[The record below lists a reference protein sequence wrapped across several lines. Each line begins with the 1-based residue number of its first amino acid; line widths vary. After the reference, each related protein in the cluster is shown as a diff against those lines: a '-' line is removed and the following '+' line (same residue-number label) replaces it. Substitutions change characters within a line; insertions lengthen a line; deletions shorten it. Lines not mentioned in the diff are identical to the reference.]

1 MTTLNNPYQ
10 QMAELRRTGRPYLVN
25 VKTTHNGVEM
35 EIENAGVLSHD
46 GDWLVLQPTQ
56 LSPDDDIRPTLW
68 LHKKA
73 VAALEI
79 EEL

>member
-1 MTTLNNPYQ
+1 MTENNPYKE
-10 QMAELRRTGRPYLVN
+10 MARLFASSAHFIVN

-35 EIENAGVLSHD
+35 EIRGAGVVSVD
-46 GDWLVLQPTQ
+46 GDWLVLQTC
-56 LSPDDDIRPTLW
+56 DDYAPPSMVW

-79 EEL
+79 EQLC